1 MHISKSPV
9 IGKLKEPYL
18 YRAIEAL
25 AFVFFFHRSLFAFF
39 FLDLLG
45 RWALDSIF
53 DDERN

>member
-1 MHISKSPV
+1 MHISKTPV

-18 YRAIEAL
+18 YRAIEAF
-25 AFVFFFHRSLFAFF
+25 AFIFFLYRSLFAFF
-39 FLDLLG
+39 LVDLLG